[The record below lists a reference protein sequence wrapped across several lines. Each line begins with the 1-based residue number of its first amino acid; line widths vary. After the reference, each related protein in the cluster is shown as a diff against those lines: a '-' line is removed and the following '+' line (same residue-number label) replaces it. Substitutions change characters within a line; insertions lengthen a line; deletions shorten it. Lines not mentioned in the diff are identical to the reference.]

1 LAGGGFRLSQF
12 FVWWWWVSFAAV
24 LCVVVVAALDRVL
37 ILGFVQVDGGVVDIV
52 GFGGI
57 LCDGVLAGSG
67 F

>member
-1 LAGGGFRLSQF
+1 
-12 FVWWWWVSFAAV
+12 
-24 LCVVVVAALDRVL
+24 VVVVAALDRVL

-57 LCDGVLAGSG
+57 LCDGVLAESD